1 MRHSIG
7 FTVAVLAIAFSPLT
21 ALAQPKAGTFK
32 EKIEEAVRR
41 HQDAIVEHRHTIHE
55 NPELGNREFETA
67 KRVAEHL
74 QTLGFDVKTGVAHTG
89 VVGLLTGGKPG
100 ATIAVRADM
109 DALPVTEDTDFPF
122 KSTKRTTYN
131 DMDVG
136 VMHAC
141 GHDIHTSVLM
151 GVASVL
157 ADLREDIPGKV
168 MFVFQPAEEG
178 APPGEE
184 GGADLMLEE
193 GLFDELRPEAVFGL
207 HTTPEIPAGKM
218 GYAIGPALAA
228 ADSFELTIEGRQTH
242 GAAPHLGVD
251 PIVMAS
257 QVVMAFQTIR
267 SRTLDPVQPSVVTVG
282 MIHGGERQNIIP
294 QQVRMQGTVRTY
306 DSDVQD
312 TIERRMEE
320 ILKGITNAGGGSF
333 TFQYRRGV
341 PATINDPKLARA
353 MVPTMKAVLGDE
365 NVVETPPFMGAED
378 FAHYANEVPGLFL
391 WLGVVKEGT
400 VSGPLHSPTFRAD
413 DSAVAVGMRVMS
425 NILMD
430 YLENGV
436 RP

>member
-1 MRHSIG
+1 MG
-7 FTVAVLAIAFSPLT
+7 FTVAALAMAFSPL
-21 ALAQPKAGTFK
+21 ASLAQPKAGTFK

-67 KRVAEHL
+67 KRVAEHM
-74 QTLGFDVKTGVAHTG
+74 QTLGFEVKTGVAHTG

-157 ADLREDIPGKV
+157 ADLREDLPGKV

-193 GLFDELRPEAVFGL
+193 GLFDDPHPEAVFGL

-282 MIHGGERQNIIP
+282 MIHGGERLNIIP

-320 ILKGITNAGGGSF
+320 ILKGITTAGGGSF

-341 PATINDPKLARA
+341 PATINDPKLTRA
-353 MVPTMKAVLGDE
+353 MIPTMKAVLGDE

-436 RP
+436 RPVRP

>member
-1 MRHSIG
+1 MRFI
-7 FTVAVLAIAFSPLT
+7 VAVLTVTLT
-21 ALAQPKAGTFK
+21 PFASFAQPAAGAFK
-32 EKIEEAVRR
+32 ERIEEAVRL
-41 HQDAIVEHRHTIHE
+41 HQNSIIEHRHILHE

-74 QTLGFDVKTGVAHTG
+74 RGLGFEVQTDVAHTG
-89 VVGLLTGGKPG
+89 VVGILTGGKPG
-100 ATIAVRADM
+100 AVIAVRADM
-109 DALPVTEDTDFPF
+109 DALPVTEETDFPF

-157 ADLREDIPGKV
+157 ADLREDMPGTV

-184 GGADLMLEE
+184 GGAGLMLEE
-193 GLFDELRPEAVFGL
+193 GLFDDPRPEAVFGL

-228 ADSFELTIEGRQTH
+228 SDSFQLTVEGRQTH
-242 GAAPHLGVD
+242 GAAPHLGID

-282 MIHGGERQNIIP
+282 MIHGGERMNIIP

-306 DSDVQD
+306 DTDVQD

-320 ILKGITNAGGGSF
+320 ILNGITSAGGGTF

-341 PATINDPKLARA
+341 PATINDPALTRA
-353 MVPTMKAVLGDE
+353 MVPTMRAVLGDE

-378 FAHYANEVPGLFL
+378 FAYYANKVPGLFL

-400 VSGPLHSPTFRAD
+400 ESGPLHSPTFRAD
-413 DSAVAVGMRVMS
+413 DDAVPVGMRVMS
-425 NILMD
+425 NVLMD
-430 YLENGV
+430 YLEKRV
-436 RP
+436 KP

>member
-1 MRHSIG
+1 MRHSIR
-7 FTVAVLAIAFSPLT
+7 FTAAVLTFTLSSFT
-21 ALAQPKAGTFK
+21 SFAQPPAGMLD
-32 EKIEEAVRR
+32 EKIVEAVRR
-41 HQDAIVEHRHTIHE
+41 HQDAILEHRHYFHE

-67 KRVAEHL
+67 KRVAAHL
-74 QTLGFDVKTGVAHTG
+74 RGLGFDVRTEVAHTG
-89 VVGLLTGGKPG
+89 VVGILTGGKPG
-100 ATIAVRADM
+100 PVIAVRADM
-109 DALPVTEDTDFPF
+109 DALPVTEETDFSF

-157 ADLREDIPGKV
+157 ADLRQEIPGKV
-168 MFVFQPAEEG
+168 MFIFQPAEEG

-184 GGADLMLEE
+184 GGADLMLEG
-193 GLFDELRPEAVFGL
+193 GLFDDPRPEAVFGP
-207 HTTPEIPAGKM
+207 HTTPGIPAGKM

-242 GAAPHLGVD
+242 GASPHQGID

-282 MIHGGERQNIIP
+282 MIHGGERMNIIP

-306 DSDVQD
+306 DPDVQD

-320 ILKGITNAGGGSF
+320 ILKGITTAGGGSF

-341 PATINDPKLARA
+341 PATINDPALTRA

-365 NVVETPPFMGAED
+365 NVIEIPPFMGAED
-378 FAHYANEVPGLFL
+378 FAYYANEVPGLFL

>member
-1 MRHSIG
+1 MRHTIR
-7 FTVAVLAIAFSPLT
+7 FIVAVLTVTLSPF
-21 ALAQPKAGTFK
+21 ASFAQPAAGAFK
-32 EKIEEAVRR
+32 ERIEEAVRQ
-41 HQDAIVEHRHTIHE
+41 HQNSIIAHRHTLHE

-67 KRVAEHL
+67 KRVAEHMRG
-74 QTLGFDVKTGVAHTG
+74 LGFEVQTGVAHTG
-89 VVGLLTGGKPG
+89 VVGILTGGKPG
-100 ATIAVRADM
+100 AVIAVRADM
-109 DALPVTEDTDFPF
+109 DALPVTEETDFPF

-131 DMDVG
+131 DMEVG

-157 ADLREDIPGKV
+157 ADLREDIPGTV

-178 APPGEE
+178 APPGED
-184 GGADLMLEE
+184 GGAALMLEE
-193 GLFDELRPEAVFGL
+193 GLFDDPRPEAVFGL
-207 HTTPEIPAGKM
+207 HTSPEIPAGKM

-228 ADSFELTIEGRQTH
+228 SDSFQLTIEGRQTH

-251 PIVMAS
+251 PIVIAS

-282 MIHGGERQNIIP
+282 MIHAGERMNIIP

-306 DSDVQD
+306 DTDVQD
-312 TIERRMEE
+312 TIERRMED
-320 ILKGITNAGGGSF
+320 ILKGTTSAGGGTF

-341 PATINDPKLARA
+341 PATINDPALTRA
-353 MVPTMKAVLGDE
+353 MIPTMKAVLGDE

-378 FAHYANEVPGLFL
+378 FAYYANEVPGLFL

-400 VSGPLHSPTFRAD
+400 ESGPLHSPTYRAD
-413 DSAVAVGMRVMS
+413 DEAVPVGMRVMS

-430 YLENGV
+430 YLV
-436 RP
+436 KP